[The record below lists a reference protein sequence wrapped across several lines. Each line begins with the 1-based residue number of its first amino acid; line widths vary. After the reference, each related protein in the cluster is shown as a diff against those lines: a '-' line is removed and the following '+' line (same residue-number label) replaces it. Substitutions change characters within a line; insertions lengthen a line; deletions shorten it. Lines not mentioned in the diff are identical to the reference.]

1 MGTTKV
7 ILMECLLSHASR
19 LSLTPPQYSVKKQRL
34 REPQSEGS
42 AIAVLLEGVV
52 FSCAG
57 DGKPESLALRDTQ
70 SEVSVPHARMPVDKV
85 FKVGAD
91 LGPRSLSR
99 RTHGRGLMG
108 WSLGERDR
116 EGARGG

>member
-7 ILMECLLSHASR
+7 ILMGCLLSHASR

-57 DGKPESLALRDTQ
+57 GWESLRVWLSGTPSLKCQDASGQ
-70 SEVSVPHARMPVDKV
+70 SVQ
-85 FKVGAD
+85 G
-91 LGPRSLSR
+91 R
-99 RTHGRGLMG
+99 RRPWTTEPEQAHMG
-108 WSLGERDR
+108 
-116 EGARGG
+116 EG